1 MDKKNEIYILLQFFI
16 TVCYTVMSVVFIRY
30 YKSFDTLRIILDVG
44 IVLFFAM
51 STIGLIQ
58 FMIIYKT
65 SFGSAGNID
74 RFKDIFNS
82 LQESIVVFDET
93 LTMSYVT
100 DNLVKLLGMSKKEI
114 TDNPIYTINNISIR
128 EDILSEIKFP
138 DKNYPHHNYVIFNKQ
153 TGKDVD
159 IDLYIR
165 QIDFIDKKWYVV
177 VITDLTNKI
186 AEEKK
191 FSDELSNAIEVGKEK
206 TVFLSRVSHE
216 IRTPLNG
223 IIGMNEIAK
232 ENLDNKDYDALKES
246 LDKIDFSSKYLL
258 SIIENVL
265 SMSRLEAGRVVV
277 ENKTINVNNLI
288 LDIETVVDSQ
298 IKSKHQNFEVVANFD
313 NLYIRAD
320 ETKIS
325 QILINIIGNSI
336 KYTNEGG
343 TIVFKITAEERNNN
357 KVELNF
363 SIKDNGI
370 GMSSDFA
377 KKMFEPFSQEG
388 KIRNVQGTGLGLSI
402 TKSLITLL
410 NGDISVD
417 SKEGVG
423 TTTNIKFVFD
433 QVANENKEVIKAK
446 DYDLIDFSKY
456 KVLVAEDNN
465 INVIV
470 IRNHLEHFNFKV
482 EIAEDGLEAVHKFK
496 NSPIGYYDFI
506 LMDIHMPNLD
516 GYEATYEIR
525 HSDRPDA
532 NLPIIALTADAL
544 KEDISKALFNKMNDH
559 ISKPVIREKM
569 IATIYQVLLKENK
582 LK

>member
-30 YKSFDTLRIILDVG
+30 YKSYDTLRILLDVG

-65 SFGSAGNID
+65 SFGSTGNID

-114 TDNPIYTINNISIR
+114 TENPIYTINNISIR

-388 KIRNVQGTGLGLSI
+388 KIRNVQGTGLGLAI

-410 NGDISVD
+410 NGEISVD

>member
-30 YKSFDTLRIILDVG
+30 YKSYDTLRILLDVG

-65 SFGSAGNID
+65 SFGSTGNID

-388 KIRNVQGTGLGLSI
+388 KIRNVQGTGLGLAI

-410 NGDISVD
+410 NGEISVD

>member
-388 KIRNVQGTGLGLSI
+388 KIRNVQGTGLGLAI

-410 NGDISVD
+410 NGEISVD

>member
-30 YKSFDTLRIILDVG
+30 YKSYDTLRILLDVG

-65 SFGSAGNID
+65 SFGSTGNID

-114 TDNPIYTINNISIR
+114 TENPIYTINNISIR